1 MKQSILQQKRYIRKN
16 EPFFLSIYNEFGTG
30 KILTYII
37 GNADKKINTK
47 TASFNPILTVFY

>member
-1 MKQSILQQKRYIRKN
+1 MYSSKKDILEKN
-16 EPFFLSIYNEFGTG
+16 EPFFLSIYNELGTG